1 MALLKKKDPK
11 ESFWYTA
18 VHRKTVSSE
27 EYKKSVNKVITIVLL
42 VFAVS
47 FVVFLAIAVLGGI
60 TNVISIMTHSNL
72 ELYGLAFLFVFLGY
86 VVSFGKWT
94 FFMKKLNIKV
104 PILKNFA
111 VYMSMYSMEL
121 TPGRIGRVICAYTLH
136 RITRVPIMKVAPIV
150 TMDLVTDFFGAAVV
164 AVIGAVYFN
173 KFVAI
178 VLLGAVISV
187 LPTIFVLNDWF
198 FRLLKKLLKKTKYI
212 PAMTLFGNQYFRTQ
226 HKLNKPSVYLTAM
239 VFTIPSALLYAMALY
254 FTLLA
259 IGAAPSVSGSV
270 LIYYSSN
277 IIGTMTGLPGN
288 VGVTDGAMVAMLQG
302 ILHLSIPASSAVT
315 IMTRIATLW
324 FGLVLGGI
332 FLLYT
337 LRFWKLRVG
346 ERWIQ
351 IT

>member
-1 MALLKKKDPK
+1 MALFKKKDPK

-18 VHRKTVSSE
+18 VHRKTVSPE
-27 EYKKSVNKVITIVLL
+27 DYKKSVDKVITIVLL

-47 FVVFLAIAVLGGI
+47 AAVFLAIAVLGGI
-60 TNVISIMTHSNL
+60 TNVISIMEHSNL
-72 ELYGLAFLFVFLGY
+72 ELYGLAFLFVFFGY
-86 VVSFGKWT
+86 IVSFGKWT

-104 PILKNFA
+104 PLLKNFA

-136 RITRVPIMKVAPIV
+136 RITKIPIMRVAPIV
-150 TMDLVTDFFGAAVV
+150 TMDLVTDFFGTAVV
-164 AVIGAVYFN
+164 AVMGAVYFN
-173 KFVAI
+173 KFVII
-178 VLLGAVISV
+178 VLIGATISV
-187 LPTIFVLNDWF
+187 LPTLFVLNDWF
-198 FRLLKKLLKKTKYI
+198 FKLLKKLLKRTKYI
-212 PAMTLFGNQYFRTQ
+212 PAMNLFGNQYFRAQ
-226 HKLNKPSVYLTAM
+226 RKLHRPSVYLTAM
-239 VFTIPSALLYAMALY
+239 AFTIPSAILYAMALY

-259 IGAAPSVSGSV
+259 VGAGASASGSV

-302 ILHLSIPASSAVT
+302 ILHLSSPASSAVT

-324 FGLVLGGI
+324 FGLVLGGV

-346 ERWIQ
+346 ERWISV
-351 IT
+351 T